1 MAGKGLLLL
10 LEVGV
15 PFVATVEE
23 DRRLL
28 LVVVVVLLLLLDN
41 VGVDSASLP
50 FF

>member
-15 PFVATVEE
+15 PFVAVEE

-28 LVVVVVLLLLLDN
+28 LVLLLVLPDD
-41 VGVDSASLP
+41 VGVDSASLL